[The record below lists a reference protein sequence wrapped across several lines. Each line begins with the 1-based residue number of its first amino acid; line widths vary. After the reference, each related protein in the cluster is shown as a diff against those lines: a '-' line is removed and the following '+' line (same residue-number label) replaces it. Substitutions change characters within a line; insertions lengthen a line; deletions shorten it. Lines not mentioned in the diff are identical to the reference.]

1 MTSRAVG
8 RIWTTGLIVALSWTL
23 ALPAQ
28 AAGSFTI
35 EQASLAFRGAAV
47 DVTVGIA
54 CDPMPPNSWASVGL
68 FLEQGKFTAPRHV
81 QGFGNFGA
89 IGSFG
94 LDCDGSVHSYG
105 FEVVPTEPFTDRRY
119 RSGPARYEA
128 TVSICT
134 LVDPTTETYHCV
146 APDGLYTGKVR
157 IAPKI

>member
-1 MTSRAVG
+1 M
-8 RIWTTGLIVALSWTL
+8 SWTL
-23 ALPAQ
+23 RGIWASGLVVVLTLLLGVPAQ

-35 EQASLAFRGAAV
+35 ERASLAFGGEAV

-68 FLEQGKFTAPRHV
+68 FLEQGKFTARRHV

-94 LDCDGSVHSYG
+94 LDCDGSFHSYG
-105 FEVVPTEPFTDRRY
+105 FEVVPTDPFADRTF

-134 LVDPTTETYHCV
+134 LVDPTTETYHCE
-146 APDGLYTGKVR
+146 APDGLYAGKVH